1 MSKTKSTKTKTSKS
15 TTKAKTKKTKKTET
29 IAMSAVENGSVVQ
42 VHYRG
47 TFTDGEQFDSSY
59 DRQTP
64 LTIKVGA
71 GQVLPGFDNALVGME
86 VGQSKHIS
94 LTKSEAYG
102 DRNPN
107 AYAAIPLTNF
117 PTDFADQ
124 LEKGSTIPLTDPK
137 GNNVLGTVEAINEES
152 IIFDMN
158 HPMAGKDLEFDIEVV
173 GFAEGDDSDLL

>member
-15 TTKAKTKKTKKTET
+15 TTKTKKTKTTKTT
-29 IAMSAVENGSVVQ
+29 ATTVENGSVVQ

-47 TFTDGEQFDSSY
+47 TYTDGEQFDSSY
-59 DRQTP
+59 ERNTP
-64 LTIKVGA
+64 MTIKVGA
-71 GQVLPGFDNALVGME
+71 GQVLPGFDSALVGME
-86 VGQSKHIS
+86 VGQTKHVS
-94 LTKSEAYG
+94 LGKSDAYG

-117 PTDFADQ
+117 PTDFASQ
-124 LEKGSTIPLTDPK
+124 LSKGATIPLTDPK
-137 GNNVLGTVEAINEES
+137 GNNVLGTVESINEES

-173 GFAEGDDSDLL
+173 GFAQGDDSDLL